1 MVLGDDRSPHSTVML
16 SSGTGLR
23 LHTNEFRA
31 AMEHQP
37 ELRRVL
43 LRYSLAFFNQA
54 AHTALS
60 NASSVIAKRIARWI
74 LITHDRVAR
83 NEIPLTHDVIA
94 TMLDVRRPGVTTALD
109 ELRVARLISLRR
121 GCVVVL
127 NRSGLQKLAGDFWDS

>member
-1 MVLGDDRSPHSTVML
+1 
-16 SSGTGLR
+16 
-23 LHTNEFRA
+23 
-31 AMEHQP
+31 MEHQP

-74 LITHDRVAR
+74 LMTHDRVAR

-109 ELRVARLISLRR
+109 ELRFARLISLRR

-127 NRSGLQKLAGDFWDS
+127 NRSGLQKLAGDFYGIPEKEFVRLVGTFWPPIPTTKSSFNTTPS